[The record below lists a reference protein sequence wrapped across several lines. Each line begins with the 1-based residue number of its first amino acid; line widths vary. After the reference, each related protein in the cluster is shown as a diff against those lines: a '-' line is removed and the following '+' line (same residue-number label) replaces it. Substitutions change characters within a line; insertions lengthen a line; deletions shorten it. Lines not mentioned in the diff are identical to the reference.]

1 MNRTVAGRHD
11 LGRHDFVGTGWAFP
25 PTVDEQGRI
34 ALVSGSRE
42 LEQAMQ
48 IILMTYP
55 GERPMRPGFGSRMRD
70 FVFRSADN
78 STAAE
83 LALEVR
89 NSLLRWE
96 PRVDIHQVL
105 VNPDPIER
113 NRLQVEIV
121 YAVKQTNDLRNLVFP
136 FYTIPDDGSDY

>member
-1 MNRTVAGRHD
+1 MNPASP
-11 LGRHDFVGTGWAFP
+11 GRHDFVGSGWAFP
-25 PTVDEQGRI
+25 PRADEQGRI
-34 ALVSGSRE
+34 VLVSGSDE

-55 GERPMRPGFGSRMRD
+55 GERPMRPGFGSRLRD
-70 FVFRSADN
+70 FAFRSADN

-105 VNPDPIER
+105 
-113 NRLQVEIV
+113 
-121 YAVKQTNDLRNLVFP
+121 
-136 FYTIPDDGSDY
+136 

>member
-1 MNRTVAGRHD
+1 MNPTNPA
-11 LGRHDFVGTGWAFP
+11 RHDFVGSGWAFP
-25 PTVDEQGRI
+25 PALDEQGRI

-55 GERPMRPGFGSRMRD
+55 GERPMRPAFGSRLRD
-70 FVFRSADN
+70 FVFRSADG

-83 LALEVR
+83 LALEIR

-96 PRVDIHQVL
+96 PRVDIHRVL
-105 VNPDPIER
+105 VEPDPLAP

-121 YAVKQTNDLRNLVFP
+121 YAVKQTNDVRNLVFP
-136 FYTIPDDGSDY
+136 FYTIPNDGDEY